1 MNFLTSTEIAELKAI
16 RATYITDAD
25 LTELK
30 DFFNKY
36 GLYFTNDKAINTE
49 RTYKM
54 IFDNFDSSRELN
66 GFTDDKILKLYTIAS
81 TMDINGAIKAVAD
94 KAFTYLHDY
103 SFESEAFILDNNFDF
118 SPYLVANNESPMF
131 AKTNAINVAIGTAR
145 V

>member
-1 MNFLTSTEIAELKAI
+1 MNFLTSTEITALKAI
-16 RATYITDAD
+16 RATYIVDAD

-30 DFFNKY
+30 DFFKKY

-66 GFTDDKILKLYTIAS
+66 GFTDAKILKLYTIAS
-81 TMDINGAIKAVAD
+81 TMDISGAIKAVAD

-103 SFESEAFILDNNFDF
+103 SFESEGFILDNDF
-118 SPYLVANNESPMF
+118 VYPVSLTTDNLLVDDS
-131 AKTNAINVAIGTAR
+131 KTYAINVAIGTAR